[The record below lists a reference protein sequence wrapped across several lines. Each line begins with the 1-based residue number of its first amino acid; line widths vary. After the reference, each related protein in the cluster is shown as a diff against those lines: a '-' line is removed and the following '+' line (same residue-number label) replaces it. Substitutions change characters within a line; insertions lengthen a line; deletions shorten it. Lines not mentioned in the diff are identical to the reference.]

1 MSKSLTGEEK
11 KALRSSFT
19 RHPRRIPTRHLEH
32 KTLYGGPASP
42 KTETR
47 YLTTQ
52 STGFPRF
59 SQARNP
65 KPHPN
70 PSPLTPL
77 NAHSHGSPTAPTR
90 AAPHAQARGRGGSV
104 QKQNQGIVRL
114 TDPLKTNMCPSIRLF
129 MTICSIC
136 LSIRLNAPTTPYS
149 HGSPTAPTHAAPNAQ
164 ARGRG
169 GSVQEQNQGIVRL
182 TEPQETNMCPSIRLF
197 MSIYSICL
205 SIRLNAPP
213 TPHSH
218 GSPRAPTRAAPNAQ
232 ARGRGG
238 SVQKQ
243 HQGIVRLTDPLKI
256 NLCPSI
262 RLFISIYSICL
273 SIRLNAPPTPY
284 SHGSPTA
291 PTRGAAP
298 NAQARG
304 RGRGIQKQNQGI
316 VRATGGSKGGDTEVL
331 ARTLAPHHHQPP
343 WRRRGGL
350 VLNQKS

>member
-1 MSKSLTGEEK
+1 MD
-11 KALRSSFT
+11 
-19 RHPRRIPTRHLEH
+19 
-32 KTLYGGPASP
+32 SP
-42 KTETR
+42 K
-47 YLTTQ
+47 L
-52 STGFPRF
+52 
-59 SQARNP
+59 
-65 KPHPN
+65 PHP
-70 PSPLTPL
+70 L
-77 NAHSHGSPTAPTR
+77 HSHGSPTAPTR
-90 AAPHAQARGRGGSV
+90 GTAPNAHTR
-104 QKQNQGIVRL
+104 NVR
-114 TDPLKTNMCPSIRLF
+114 PLMRPRPPNPPS
-129 MTICSIC
+129 S
-136 LSIRLNAPTTPYS
+136 YS
-149 HGSPTAPTHAAPNAQ
+149 HGSPTAPTRGAAPNAQ

-169 GSVQEQNQGIVRL
+169 R
-182 TEPQETNMCPSIRLF
+182 
-197 MSIYSICL
+197 
-205 SIRLNAPP
+205 
-213 TPHSH
+213 
-218 GSPRAPTRAAPNAQ
+218 
-232 ARGRGG
+232 

-243 HQGIVRLTDPLKI
+243 NQGIVRLTDPLKI